1 MVSCTSMQVAQKY
14 FSFAEVVQ
22 GRDAS
27 VRVTH
32 DGLLYAVDLV
42 MVVTGKNRDDAGWT
56 LRNIPEDK
64 FPSVKI
70 TGRKM
75 PGRGN
80 AHTKLL
86 TFSHAIELV
95 MVLPG
100 QVAKETRTQFA
111 NIIRRY
117 LAGDHSLI
125 SEIQGNAASASPV
138 AQMARE
144 SLGITTDEDL
154 ARKRRREDLEL
165 ERLQVDLEERKQQ
178 SQITY
183 MNGIRDSVAAYMQT
197 MEALDNEWKRD
208 NRLVVQLKDL
218 LTNVTVGH
226 KYITD
231 DGGSN
236 AIYVTMVAREMGYS
250 RLSHGQDCR
259 IGKELAKLYR
269 EQHGKDPPLC
279 KRLVN
284 GTEIT
289 VKHYTAQDRDL
300 MKKAIEK
307 VMA

>member
-14 FSFAEVVQ
+14 FSFAEIVQ

-154 ARKRRREDLEL
+154 ARKRHREDLEL

-197 MEALDNEWKRD
+197 MEALDTEWKRD

-250 RLSHGQDCR
+250 RLSHGQD
-259 IGKELAKLYR
+259 
-269 EQHGKDPPLC
+269 
-279 KRLVN
+279 
-284 GTEIT
+284 T
-289 VKHYTAQDRDL
+289 
-300 MKKAIEK
+300 
-307 VMA
+307 